1 MKRSYR
7 GVLLLCLVLFANLIC
22 TQYTVNLFYFAR
34 YEEVIGLSVVN
45 LLLFPLAV
53 FLYRKEGRSHE

>member
-34 YEEVIGLSVVN
+34 YKEVIALSLIN
-45 LLLFPLAV
+45 LLLFPLAL
-53 FLYRKEGRSHE
+53 FFYKREAKP